1 MEAEELEDEVDEEEE
16 EEEEEGTETLGDE
29 ELKNTSA
36 TVYTEKLKSLP

>member
-1 MEAEELEDEVDEEEE
+1 MEAEELEDEVDEE

>member
-1 MEAEELEDEVDEEEE
+1 MEAEELEDEVDEEE